1 MKSTLFAAVLAA
13 FIAIGDAAP
22 TPATY
27 ALHEKR
33 SSSPRL
39 WVRGERVDG
48 DAILPIQI
56 GLAQNKLEDAHIHLV
71 DAQVVCGL

>member
-1 MKSTLFAAVLAA
+1 MKSTLFAAALAA

-39 WVRGERVDG
+39 WARGERVDG
-48 DAILPIQI
+48 DAILPIRI
-56 GLAQNKLEDAHIHLV
+56 GLTQNNLEDGHIHLMDV
-71 DAQVVCGL
+71 

>member
-1 MKSTLFAAVLAA
+1 MKSTLFAAALAA
-13 FIAIGDAAP
+13 FVAIGDAAP

-48 DAILPIQI
+48 DAILPIRI
-56 GLAQNKLEDAHIHLV
+56 GLTQNNLEDGHIHLMDV
-71 DAQVVCGL
+71 

>member
-1 MKSTLFAAVLAA
+1 MKSTLFAAALAA

-27 ALHEKR
+27 ALHEKL

-39 WVRGERVDG
+39 WVRGKRVDG
-48 DAILPIQI
+48 DAILPIRI
-56 GLAQNKLEDAHIHLV
+56 WLTQNNLEDAHIHLMDV
-71 DAQVVCGL
+71 